1 MVMNAAPRDPAQ
13 QTVEAVATASHTD
26 ARLLDIL
33 SGVAEALR
41 SVVNAHTEIVVHDL
55 TNPEASIVS
64 IVNGHVSGRQVNQSL
79 LAGPTDDLAF
89 DKMVRRGA
97 TEEPNAVVVLGNYTS
112 HARDGRSL
120 RSASMIIYGEN
131 RQPVAAFCLNVDA
144 TAGEQ
149 TFRQLQ
155 ALLFPADTAEAEA
168 RSDASDETTM
178 EDLVSEIVEQAI
190 GNSGAAAER
199 MTKQEKMAA
208 VGAMHARG
216 LFLIRGSIERVA
228 KRLGTTKFTIYNYL
242 DELGLK

>member
-1 MVMNAAPRDPAQ
+1 MVINAAPGDPAPKPL
-13 QTVEAVATASHTD
+13 EATATTPRED
-26 ARLLDIL
+26 TRLLDIL
-33 SGVAEALR
+33 AGVAEALR

-64 IVNGHVSGRQVNQSL
+64 IVNGHVSGRQLNQSL

-89 DKMVRRGA
+89 DQMVRRGA

-120 RSASMIIYGEN
+120 RSASTIIYGEN
-131 RQPVAAFCLNVDA
+131 RQPVAALCLNVDA

-149 TFRQLQ
+149 TFKQLQ
-155 ALLFPADTAEAEA
+155 ALLFPADTTEAEA
-168 RSDASDETTM
+168 QSDPAEETTM

-190 GNSGAAAER
+190 SNSGSTAER

-216 LFLIRGSIERVA
+216 LFLIRGSTERVA
-228 KRLGTTKFTIYNYL
+228 RRLGTTKFTIYNYL